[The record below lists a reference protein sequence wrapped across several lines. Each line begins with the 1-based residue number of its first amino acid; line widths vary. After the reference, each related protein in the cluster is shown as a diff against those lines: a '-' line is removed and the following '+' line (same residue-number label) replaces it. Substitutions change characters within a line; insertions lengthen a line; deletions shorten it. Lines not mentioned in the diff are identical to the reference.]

1 MVSEFVR
8 EDFCLVL
15 AIIDRV
21 LTDPE
26 EIKFRRLRRTA
37 APVRCVESLLVQ
49 AGFQVSQDGAWIVL
63 TEVDEQKLRQ
73 MREEFQDTADSLL
86 DPDSLS
92 FKDVAEVL
100 QRQGNLPGIRM
111 DINDTP
117 LDEPVSFRESERP
130 RKPWEV

>member
-37 APVRCVESLLVQ
+37 APVRCVESLLLQ
-49 AGFQVSQDGAWIVL
+49 AGFKVSQDGAWIVL
-63 TEVDEQKLRQ
+63 SEVDEQELRK

-86 DPDSLS
+86 DPERLT

-111 DINDTP
+111 DIDDTP
-117 LDEPVSFRESERP
+117 LDEPFSFRESERP